1 MNYLSYFYLF
11 LYYFNSYHGYN
22 WLDRFM
28 NNLKLDTS
36 IISYPS
42 SFKFLPKR
50 LFQLS
55 NLTFL
60 YTVYFIEYPD
70 EYRFN
75 NVLLLNTVVNIG
87 YNVLF
92 DFNEPITSFLHV
104 YWCLPSLKYG
114 FKYKYF
120 NPYVFNNENIY
131 LLLFLISYIP
141 FINKIYTKRIPIID
155 D

>member
-22 WLDRFM
+22 WLHRYM
-28 NNLKLDTS
+28 NNKKLDTS
-36 IISYPS
+36 VIFYPA

-75 NVLLLNTVVNIG
+75 NILLLNTVVNIG
-87 YNVLF
+87 YNILSG
-92 DFNEPITSFLHV
+92 FNEPITSFLHV

-114 FKYKYF
+114 YIYF
-120 NPYVFNNENIY
+120 QPYALNNENIY
-131 LLLFLISYIP
+131 LLFSLILYIP
-141 FINKIYTKRIPIID
+141 FINKIYTKRIPIVD